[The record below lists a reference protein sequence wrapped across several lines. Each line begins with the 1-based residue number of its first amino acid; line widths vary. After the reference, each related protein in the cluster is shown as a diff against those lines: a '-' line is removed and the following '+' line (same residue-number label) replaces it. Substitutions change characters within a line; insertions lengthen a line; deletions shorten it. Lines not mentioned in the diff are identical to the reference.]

1 MWRRADLKQDAKTHL
16 SGRYWSAFAVALVMS
31 LLGGGSVGST
41 GTTSSY
47 RMNSN
52 DISWR
57 EWMVPGQAWDNITD
71 FLNNLNWPAIM
82 LFSGIAVFAALFAIA
97 FKIFV
102 GNVIE
107 AGGDRWYSRNR
118 EMANTPS
125 IGFMFSL
132 FRSGNYLATVSAQ
145 FWRGLMLFLW
155 SLLPLVFSIGAG
167 VSLFVPVF
175 RITSVTGDQAGMNW
189 LNSIG
194 PILILIYVVGV
205 MLLSLVYT
213 NRIYAYRMVPWIL
226 GDNPT
231 IGRKRALRLS
241 IEMTKG
247 HKWSMFVLDL
257 SFIGW
262 FILGF
267 LACCVG
273 ILFVLPY
280 YNATQAELY
289 ARLRTLA
296 VEKNMSSMEEFGYIR
311 APEYQQ

>member
-1 MWRRADLKQDAKTHL
+1 MD
-16 SGRYWSAFAVALVMS
+16 
-31 LLGGGSVGST
+31 
-41 GTTSSY
+41 GT
-47 RMNSN
+47 R
-52 DISWR
+52 
-57 EWMVPGQAWDNITD
+57 GQAWDNITD

-82 LFSGIAVFAALFAIA
+82 LFSGIAIFAALFAIA

-107 AGGDRWYSRNR
+107 AGGNRWYSRNR

-132 FRSGNYLATVSAQ
+132 FRSGNYLTTVSAQ
-145 FWRGLMLFLW
+145 FWRGLMLCLW

-175 RITSVTGDQAGMNW
+175 RIASVTGDQAGMNW
-189 LNSIG
+189 LNSMG

-213 NRIYAYRMVPWIL
+213 NRMYAYRMVPWIL